1 MVTINS
7 IGIIQ
12 SANKA
17 ANAMF
22 GYQRGDL
29 EKRNIKMLMP
39 QPFSGRHDQFLANY
53 QNTGKAKILDS
64 QREVL
69 GQHKE
74 NFVFPIRITV
84 TRSSGAGADSIFMGV
99 IKAIESDKTII
110 RAWLLPSGTVLC
122 VDQNFIDYAGWAS
135 KDLLGH
141 AFAALATDD
150 ALVGKMIKEAAS
162 MSEQELAEGAVTAST
177 FIKHK
182 FADDVPVAMKFEVSP
197 FSLLRLCSFT
207 L

>member
-1 MVTINS
+1 MILTEDGRPLVDTRGSAVVTINS
-7 IGIIQ
+7 VGIIQ

-64 QREVL
+64 EREVL

-74 NFVFPIRITV
+74 NFVFPIKITV

-99 IKAIESDKTII
+99 LKA
-110 RAWLLPSGTVLC
+110 
-122 VDQNFIDYAGWAS
+122 
-135 KDLLGH
+135 
-141 AFAALATDD
+141 
-150 ALVGKMIKEAAS
+150 GKYGI
-162 MSEQELAEGAVTAST
+162 
-177 FIKHK
+177 
-182 FADDVPVAMKFEVSP
+182 
-197 FSLLRLCSFT
+197 
-207 L
+207 